1 MKIRKELAVLAQ
13 YSCDLPLLWSKKYS
27 DLFACCEESL
37 HFLHINQKKKQNHP
51 EDSEQVNIVFTNSE
65 ALRKVTT
72 SSLVKMSSLP

>member
-37 HFLHINQKKKQNHP
+37 HFLHINEKKNTIIQNR
-51 EDSEQVNIVFTNSE
+51 QQ
-65 ALRKVTT
+65 T
-72 SSLVKMSSLP
+72 SKHRLHKFRSTSKSNDEFSS